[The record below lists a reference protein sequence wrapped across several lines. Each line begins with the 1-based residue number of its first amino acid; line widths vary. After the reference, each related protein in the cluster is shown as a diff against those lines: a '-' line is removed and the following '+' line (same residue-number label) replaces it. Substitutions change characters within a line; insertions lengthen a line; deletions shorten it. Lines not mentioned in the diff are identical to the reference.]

1 MDLSKKKLYNNGL
14 LYAGFNQDQSCFCVG
29 TETGFRIYNTDPVRC
44 QERQDWGTEAGTEEG
59 GGVRF
64 AEMLFRFVI
73 CETRN
78 RVRSEEIITG
88 VTT

>member
-1 MDLSKKKLYNNGL
+1 
-14 LYAGFNQDQSCFCVG
+14 VG

-44 QERQDWGTEAGTEEG
+44 QERQDWATEAGTEEG

-73 CETRN
+73 CEIEL
-78 RVRSEEIITG
+78 RVISEEIITG